1 MDLELESS
9 SSVNVDLL
17 ILPGSEISHPN
28 PGRKL
33 FRCMVMETLIEK
45 AERIIAT
52 LLETMQEETD
62 SSDGASSAV
71 DDDSVAIKLN
81 TEDHHE
87 SAVLCW

>member
-1 MDLELESS
+1 
-9 SSVNVDLL
+9 
-17 ILPGSEISHPN
+17 
-28 PGRKL
+28 
-33 FRCMVMETLIEK
+33 METLIEK

-71 DDDSVAIKLN
+71 DDDSVAVTLN